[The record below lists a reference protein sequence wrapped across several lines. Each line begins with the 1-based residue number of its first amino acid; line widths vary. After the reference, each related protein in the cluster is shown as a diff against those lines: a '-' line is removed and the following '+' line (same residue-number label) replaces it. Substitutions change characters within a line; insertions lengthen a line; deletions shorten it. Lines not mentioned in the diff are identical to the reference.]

1 MVAADLKRGRAQQ
14 RSDGL
19 GTIISRYLSRMHH
32 RIFGLDLMRAV
43 AIVLVVFSHADDLWA
58 AWFPYDP
65 GLSRVDGVDL
75 FFVLSGYLIG
85 GILLRY
91 TALEGVPWHRRLLD
105 FWQRR
110 WLRTL
115 PNYYLFLVINIALVH
130 FGLAM
135 GLLNHNTLAYF
146 VFLQNLHVP
155 VDLFF
160 FESWSLAIE
169 EWFYLLFPVLLVL
182 VALLGVAGRRAYLV
196 AALLMVAVP
205 TWIRFQVAPE
215 VASLQGMDLYIR
227 KLVVTRLDGIGFGV
241 LAAWVQVTAI
251 AWWQRLRSPAFLCG
265 GVLLGLAALL
275 HGEPHLW
282 FTSTWYFTLSAIAMA
297 LFLPVLSQWTH
308 APRWGRPV
316 VLLSK
321 VSYALY
327 LVHLPVRHLYLPLME
342 GRSMPA
348 TIVLYVLYWA
358 LCLALSW
365 LVFRYWERPFMALR
379 ERLGKRLVPATP
391 SS

>member
-1 MVAADLKRGRAQQ
+1 MMTAPD
-14 RSDGL
+14 
-19 GTIISRYLSRMHH
+19 H

-43 AIVLVVFSHADDLWA
+43 AIVLVVLSHADDLWA

-91 TALEGVPWHRRLLD
+91 TALEGIPWHRRLLD

-169 EWFYLLFPVLLVL
+169 EWFYLLFPVMLVL
-182 VALLGVAGRRAYLV
+182 VSMLGIAGRRAYLV
-196 AALLMVAVP
+196 AALLMIAVP
-205 TWIRFQVAPE
+205 TWLRFQVAPE

-251 AWWQRLRSPAFLCG
+251 AWWQLLRSPAFLCG
-265 GVLLGLAALL
+265 GVLLGLAAVL

-297 LFLPVLSQWTH
+297 LFLPLLSLWKSM
-308 APRWGRPV
+308 PPWGRTV
-316 VLLSK
+316 VFLSK

-327 LVHLPVRHLYLPLME
+327 LVHLPVRHLYLPLMD

-348 TIVLYVLYWA
+348 TVALYVVYWV

>member
-1 MVAADLKRGRAQQ
+1 MMA
-14 RSDGL
+14 SP
-19 GTIISRYLSRMHH
+19 HH

-43 AIVLVVFSHADDLWA
+43 AISLVVLSHADDLWA
-58 AWFPYDP
+58 AWFPHDP

-91 TALEGVPWHRRLLD
+91 TTLEGVPWYRRLLD

-169 EWFYLLFPVLLVL
+169 EWFYLLFPLLLVG
-182 VALLGVAGRRAYLV
+182 VAMLGLAGRRAYLV
-196 AALLMVAVP
+196 AALLMIAVP
-205 TWIRFQVAPE
+205 TWSRFQVAPE
-215 VASLQGMDLYIR
+215 VTSLQGMDLYIR

-241 LAAWVQVTAI
+241 LAAWVHATAN
-251 AWWQRLRSPAFLCG
+251 AGWQRHRSIVFLVG
-265 GVLLGLAALL
+265 AVLLGVAAAR
-275 HGEPHLW
+275 HGEQHLG
-282 FTSTWYFTLSAIAMA
+282 FTSTWYFTISALAMA
-297 LFLPVLSQWTH
+297 LFLPLLGQWAT
-308 APRWGRPV
+308 APRWGGPV
-316 VLLSK
+316 VFLSK

-348 TIVLYVLYWA
+348 TIALYVLYWA

-379 ERLGKRLVPATP
+379 DRLGTRLLRATP

>member
-1 MVAADLKRGRAQQ
+1 MASPD
-14 RSDGL
+14 
-19 GTIISRYLSRMHH
+19 H

-43 AIVLVVFSHADDLWA
+43 AIVMVVLSHADDLWA

-146 VFLQNLHVP
+146 AFLQNLQVP

-169 EWFYLLFPVLLVL
+169 EWFYLLFPLLVVG
-182 VALLGVAGRRAYLV
+182 VAMCGVAGRRAYLV
-196 AALLMVAVP
+196 AALVMITVP
-205 TWIRFQVAPE
+205 TCLRFVVVPE
-215 VASLQGMDLYIR
+215 VATLQGMDLYIR

-241 LAAWVQVTAI
+241 LAAWSQVSATA
-251 AWWQRLRSPAFLCG
+251 AWQRFRSPAFLLG
-265 GVLLGLAALL
+265 GALLALAAFL

-282 FTSTWYFTLSAIAMA
+282 FTSTWYFTLSALAMV
-297 LFLPVLSQWTH
+297 LFLPLLSQWSH
-308 APRWGRPV
+308 APAWGRPV
-316 VLLSK
+316 VVLSK

-342 GRSMPA
+342 GRSMQA
-348 TIVLYVLYWA
+348 TIALYVLYWVV
-358 LCLALSW
+358 CLALSW

-379 ERLGKRLVPATP
+379 ERLGERLVPPTP